1 MKTIKLNINEHNI
14 FFTSD
19 LHLGHA
25 NVIEYCDRPFA
36 SVEEM
41 DGAIRKNWNG
51 VISDK
56 DIVFILGDFCFGSR
70 QTWRYHLDNL
80 HGLKYL
86 IEGNHDKSVPSDMFI
101 EVSQLRNLII
111 YGDDE
116 IPDGQRMTLCHYP
129 MISWYQSHRGAWQ
142 LYGHVHGA
150 YSNKGADMQL
160 TTPNQ
165 LDVGVDVHDFTPI
178 SYHDVKTIITKQN
191 LK

>member
-1 MKTIKLNINEHNI
+1 VKTIKLNINEHNI

-129 MISWYQSHRGAWQ
+129 MISWYQSHCGAWQ

-150 YSNKGADMQL
+150 FSRKGVDMDK
-160 TTPNQ
+160 TTHNQ